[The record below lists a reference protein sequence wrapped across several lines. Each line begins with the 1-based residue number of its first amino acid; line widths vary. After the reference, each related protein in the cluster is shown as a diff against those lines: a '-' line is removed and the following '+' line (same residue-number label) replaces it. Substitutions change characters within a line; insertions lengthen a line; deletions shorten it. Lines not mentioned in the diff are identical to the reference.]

1 MSAPDTSFLTDLCEG
16 VAEYLAAAGLGL
28 SYPPPDS
35 GVYAATQTGISIM
48 AVPPTPNRLVVLTP
62 YPLGDDPTLS
72 NSRIGMQ
79 IRTRSAGADPRDV
92 LALDDAIADQLL
104 GNYPLRL
111 PTGVHIGTLTR
122 TSAVSLGQ
130 DDATPPRW
138 GWSSNY
144 RLTVYRPGPHRL

>member
-1 MSAPDTSFLTDLCEG
+1 VTSAFLNCLCAG
-16 VAEYLAAAGLGL
+16 LAEYLVAADIGLAYSEDGI
-28 SYPPPDS
+28 YTAQQS
-35 GVYAATQTGISIM
+35 GITVM
-48 AVPPTPNRLVVLTP
+48 AVPPAPSRLVALTP

-72 NSRIGMQ
+72 DSIIGLQ
-79 IRTRSAGADPRDV
+79 IRTRSAGVDPRDV
-92 LALDDAIADQLL
+92 LELDDAIADQLL
-104 GNYPLRL
+104 GNFPLQL
-111 PTGVHIGTLTR
+111 ANGVQITSLVR

>member
-1 MSAPDTSFLTDLCEG
+1 MSAPATTFLTDLCEG
-16 VAEYLAAAGLGL
+16 VAQLLADAGVGVW
-28 SYPPPDS
+28 SAS
-35 GVYAATQTGISIM
+35 GVFTAEQTGITVM
-48 AVPPTPNRLVVLTP
+48 AVPPAPSRLITLTP
-62 YPLGDDPTLS
+62 YPLGDAPTLADS
-72 NSRIGMQ
+72 TVGLQ

-111 PTGVHIGTLTR
+111 STGVQIGTLTR

>member
-1 MSAPDTSFLTDLCEG
+1 MTTPSTSFLIDLCG
-16 VAEYLAAAGLGL
+16 GLAQYLAEANIGLTY
-28 SYPPPDS
+28 SET
-35 GVYAATQTGISIM
+35 GVYTASQTGIAIM

-62 YPLGDDPTLS
+62 VPLGDDPTLA
-72 NSRIGMQ
+72 NSIVGLQ
-79 IRTRSAGADPRDV
+79 IRTRSTGADPRDV

-111 PTGVHIGTLTR
+111 STGVQIGTLTR

-144 RLTVYRPGPHRL
+144 RITVYRPGQHRL